1 MTEAEVIK
9 AGGYGDENSILCE
22 SYADIITKI
31 GLGKTFYVVNGAYEA
46 QIVKTDTGIF
56 LHMIECK
63 GGEIHSTA
71 LTQTQLD
78 DRKILVVYPVTRSD
92 WFRSPEE
99 NKLSAKERLIKR
111 KLERL
116 HEEAFSIPFDE
127 LIDEAFALGIEEG
140 KRRIRAEIQAKTKEA

>member
-1 MTEAEVIK
+1 MTEAEIMK

-22 SYADIITKI
+22 SYADVITKI

-46 QIVKTDTGIF
+46 QIVKTDTDIS
-56 LHMIECK
+56 LNMIEHK
-63 GGEIHSTA
+63 GEEIHSIT

-78 DRKILVVYPVTRSD
+78 DRKILVVYPAIRSD

-127 LIDEAFALGIEEG
+127 LINEAFALGVEEG
-140 KRRIRAEIQAKTKEA
+140 KRRIRAEIQVKTKET

>member
-1 MTEAEVIK
+1 MTEAEIMK

-22 SYADIITKI
+22 SYADVITKI

-46 QIVKTDTGIF
+46 QIVKTDTDISF
-56 LHMIECK
+56 NMIEHK
-63 GGEIHSTA
+63 GEEIHSIT

-78 DRKILVVYPVTRSD
+78 DRKILVVYPAIRSD

-111 KLERL
+111 KLEKL
-116 HEEAFSIPFDE
+116 HEESFSIPFDE
-127 LIDEAFALGIEEG
+127 LIDEAFALGVEEG
-140 KRRIRAEIQAKTKEA
+140 KRRIRAELQAKTKEA